1 MSDLKKMMK
10 SWRESW
16 SKDSKVASQAVIL
29 MFIPTILELW
39 LNKRDACVWRRKYRQ
54 RKLSGSTLKQMRVMG
69 KARQASLHLHF
80 SLTHLLFRLYSWAPG
95 MNTSRRVKLS
105 SREGPKWF
113 LFSPAPEVIRL
124 PNLAVFAVTGYG
136 QEGDAKPNLETV
148 MKKSREGK
156 LIISHLSQ
164 CPRSWEEH

>member
-1 MSDLKKMMK
+1 MSDLKKMIK

-39 LNKRDACVWRRKYRQ
+39 LNKSDACLEKK
-54 RKLSGSTLKQMRVMG
+54 RKLSELTLKQMRVMG
-69 KARQASLHLHF
+69 KARQASLHLHLHF

-105 SREGPKWF
+105 SQEYIDPKVVF
-113 LFSPAPEVIRL
+113 LQCLF
-124 PNLAVFAVTGYG
+124 T
-136 QEGDAKPNLETV
+136 
-148 MKKSREGK
+148 
-156 LIISHLSQ
+156 
-164 CPRSWEEH
+164 CPRSNQAAQFGSIHCHR